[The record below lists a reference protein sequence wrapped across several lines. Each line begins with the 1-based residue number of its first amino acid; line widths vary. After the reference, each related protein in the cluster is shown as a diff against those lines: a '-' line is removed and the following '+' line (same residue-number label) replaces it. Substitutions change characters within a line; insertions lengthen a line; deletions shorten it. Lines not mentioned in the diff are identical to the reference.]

1 MAVPEST
8 YLPSGTV
15 LQQRY
20 EIAREIGRGGYSIV
34 YLARDRQLGAD
45 VALKLLVPP
54 PAAARLARER
64 MRREVQSVRALAHPN
79 VVQLYDFVDDGPWS
93 FIVMEYVPG
102 PDLHVQVR
110 EHGTVDAE
118 RAAVIGRDIAAALE
132 EAHRRG
138 ILHRDVKPQNILLDP
153 SGRARLTDFG
163 SAKLGDQTTLTATGG
178 MVGTP
183 DYAAPEVFAGARGDA
198 RADVYGLGLS
208 LYYALV
214 GALPQR
220 SSPHLPPSAVPT
232 GHRPGASRRD
242 VPRWLDEGIARATT
256 ADPEERLSGAA
267 ALAGRGGAIEQA
279 LPPAE
284 RCLTCAG
291 PDPLGLGICPRCA
304 GSARDGDTLI
314 FARGTTPAALA
325 GVLGSGARGSEVR
338 DAAEGARPL
347 VLVPAAAAAQVVD
360 RLAERGIHARVVAR
374 ARAWAAAPIG
384 NYLLAAATL
393 VAGAGAASVLGAALF
408 WPSPALAIL
417 LTASAIYTARRPVA
431 GAGTGRRRGAK
442 LPAAMRE
449 RVVATLAE
457 LPPGVARNLI
467 GRLVRRTASLYMGAT
482 PPAAAVL
489 GPLAAMITAAC
500 GAALEL
506 ARLETASAAADG
518 HGRPRGPSGAWLD
531 AQARCDSARD
541 VLVQRL
547 LDADAALGRVQG
559 GLADSAGGELG
570 ALTSEL
576 EREATIQAAA
586 AREVEQ
592 LLARA

>member
-1 MAVPEST
+1 
-8 YLPSGTV
+8 
-15 LQQRY
+15 
-20 EIAREIGRGGYSIV
+20 
-34 YLARDRQLGAD
+34 
-45 VALKLLVPP
+45 
-54 PAAARLARER
+54 
-64 MRREVQSVRALAHPN
+64 
-79 VVQLYDFVDDGPWS
+79 
-93 FIVMEYVPG
+93 
-102 PDLHVQVR
+102 
-110 EHGTVDAE
+110 
-118 RAAVIGRDIAAALE
+118 
-132 EAHRRG
+132 
-138 ILHRDVKPQNILLDP
+138 
-153 SGRARLTDFG
+153 
-163 SAKLGDQTTLTATGG
+163 
-178 MVGTP
+178 
-183 DYAAPEVFAGARGDA
+183 
-198 RADVYGLGLS
+198 
-208 LYYALV
+208 
-214 GALPQR
+214 
-220 SSPHLPPSAVPT
+220 
-232 GHRPGASRRD
+232 
-242 VPRWLDEGIARATT
+242 
-256 ADPEERLSGAA
+256 
-267 ALAGRGGAIEQA
+267 
-279 LPPAE
+279 
-284 RCLTCAG
+284 
-291 PDPLGLGICPRCA
+291 
-304 GSARDGDTLI
+304 
-314 FARGTTPAALA
+314 
-325 GVLGSGARGSEVR
+325 VR